1 MRPELS
7 GVLVLDK
14 PPDCSSAKA
23 VSIVKRMTG
32 VRKIGHTGTLDPFA
46 TGVLVCCLNQAT
58 RLARFLLQ
66 GRKKYTA
73 VLRLGIETDTQDGTG
88 QIVGAAET
96 PKCSPAQIAAAFE
109 RFQGTIEQ
117 QPPAFSALKHAGT
130 PLYKL
135 ARQGQPV
142 FKPARRVQIYELQIL
157 EITLPEVRF
166 EVVCSAGTYVRTLCA
181 DIGRQLGCGGHLKS
195 LRRLENSG
203 FAIEAA
209 MTLEELSGLVRAK
222 RLHERI
228 IPMET
233 ALQGMPT
240 VVADRALVQALLHGR
255 TLSTEDIPLMAGD
268 DQPSTF
274 VKVLD
279 AEHRLT
285 AVLEYGKSGQR
296 YDYCCV
302 FSSEIAE

>member
-1 MRPELS
+1 MRCELS

-23 VSIVKRMTG
+23 VSIVKRLTG

-58 RLARFLLQ
+58 RLARFLVQ
-66 GRKKYTA
+66 GRKKYAA

-88 QIVGAAET
+88 QVVRAADT
-96 PKCSPAQIAAAFE
+96 LDCSPAQIAAAIE
-109 RFQGTIEQ
+109 RFEGTIEQ

-135 ARQGQPV
+135 ARQGQPI
-142 FKPARRVQIYELQIL
+142 FKPARRVQVFGLRIL
-157 EITLPEVRF
+157 KIALPEVHF
-166 EVVCSAGTYVRTLCA
+166 EVVCGAGTYIRTLCA
-181 DIGRQLGCGGHLKS
+181 DIGRQLGCGGHLKN
-195 LRRLENSG
+195 LRRLESGG
-203 FAIEAA
+203 FAIESALTVEA
-209 MTLEELSGLVRAK
+209 LEARVRAK
-222 RLHERI
+222 RLHESVV
-228 IPMET
+228 PMEA
-233 ALQGMPT
+233 ALPGMPM
-240 VVADRALVQALLHGR
+240 VVADSGLIQALLHGR
-255 TLSTEDIPLMAGD
+255 TLTREDIPLGAGA
-268 DQPSTF
+268 DQRSTF

-279 AEHRLT
+279 TAGRLT

-302 FSSEIAE
+302 FSNEIAK